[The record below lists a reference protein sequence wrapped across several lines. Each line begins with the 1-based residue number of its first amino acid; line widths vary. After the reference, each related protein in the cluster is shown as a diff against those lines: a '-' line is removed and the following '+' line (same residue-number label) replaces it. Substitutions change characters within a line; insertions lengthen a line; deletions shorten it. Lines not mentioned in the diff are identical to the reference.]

1 MPEIQ
6 RPIIDPSKPD
16 EIKLIA
22 SADGEMNRSYSRSDD
37 LLLLDPTYGQHR
49 SPQRYLPGDGCIAS
63 DMTTGDD

>member
-6 RPIIDPSKPD
+6 RPIIDPSKRD
-16 EIKLIA
+16 EIKLIT

-49 SPQRYLPGDGCIAS
+49 SRS
-63 DMTTGDD
+63 DISPVMAVSLRT